1 MIFLPLLDLT
11 EVLNQKKDCFGS
23 EYGSD
28 FWYQKNKT
36 LIVKDLEGFLVVPP
50 GLEPGTK

>member
-1 MIFLPLLDLT
+1 MLDLT
-11 EVLNQKKDCFGS
+11 EVFRLKKDGFSS

-28 FWYQKNKT
+28 SWYQKNKT
-36 LIVKDLEGFLVVPP
+36 LIINDLEGFLVVPP